1 MKLIQ
6 IKLSRCFLVL
16 DEQELLN
23 VIPASLLEKGI
34 KQGKGYLRAA
44 RFAERVESLMNG
56 NGLQAVEGTTESTTR
71 DR

>member
-16 DEQELLN
+16 DEQELLK

-34 KQGKGYLRAA
+34 KQGKGYLRAVQ
-44 RFAERVESLMNG
+44 FAERVESLKNG
-56 NGLQAVEGTTESTTR
+56 NDFQAVENNAKTTR
-71 DR
+71 ER